1 MNLHTA
7 LFCSAQAASQSGNLS
22 ETQTQMFKPLKR
34 LTLREALV
42 NMYLIQ
48 RIKNGA
54 TFALSVRQ
62 LENASSLPSFTEPV
76 LSHSSPCVSSG
87 ELLP

>member
-7 LFCSAQAASQSGNLS
+7 LFCSARAASQSGNLS

-48 RIKNGA
+48 RIKMGPPLHCQSDN
-54 TFALSVRQ
+54 
-62 LENASSLPSFTEPV
+62 
-76 LSHSSPCVSSG
+76 
-87 ELLP
+87 